1 MLDKEY
7 RELILENV
15 FPITSLIRGVFSGS
29 QSGKVVPWVKVVL
42 RPVQIKNEV
51 FLQFSYF
58 DKTRDIT
65 KNVDPVGVQEKLEE
79 LINLPFKNIRI
90 ETNTV
95 TLNFQFTKKGRLI
108 LQSEPSPKG
117 LLEPDFIHDK
127 QKPKILSVDSAI
139 PFLKAIGILTNEGK
153 IKADMQ
159 RKYSQINEFL
169 RIFAEIDFLR
179 AFAEN
184 RVNVIDYG
192 CGNAYLTFATY
203 FYLTYILN
211 LDAHVV
217 GIDIKNDL
225 LESHRLK
232 VNNLGWTG
240 LSFVEG
246 RISNYHP
253 EQPPEIVIALHAC
266 DTATDDALAQGIKAN
281 SRMIVTAPCCQHY
294 LQKELSKVAM
304 PLSFKAVNRD
314 GILMERLGDILTDT
328 FRATILRLF
337 GYQTDVFQFV
347 STEHTSKN
355 LMIRAFK
362 TNDKSA
368 PTLSVYDEYKSLKS
382 FWNVTP
388 FLEHLLTNELEQLL
402 AK

>member
-1 MLDKEY
+1 MLDKDNKD
-7 RELILENV
+7 LILENV
-15 FPITSLIRGVFSGS
+15 FPITSLIRAVFSGC
-29 QSGKVVPWVKVVL
+29 QFGKITPWVKVVL

-65 KNVDPVGVQEKLEE
+65 KNIDPVGVQEKLEE
-79 LINLPFKNIRI
+79 LFNLPFKNIRI
-90 ETNTV
+90 ETNML

-108 LQSEPSPKG
+108 SHSEPSLKG
-117 LLEPDFIHDK
+117 LIEPDLNHDRE
-127 QKPKILSVDSAI
+127 KPKILAVDSAI

-179 AFAEN
+179 AFSNN

-203 FYLTYILN
+203 FYLTYILK

-225 LESHRLK
+225 LEAHRLK
-232 VNNLGWTG
+232 ANNLGWSG

-253 EQPPEIVIALHAC
+253 EQPPDIVIALHAC

-281 SRMIVTAPCCQHY
+281 SRMIVTAPCCQHN
-294 LQKELSKVAM
+294 LQKELSKVPM
-304 PLSFKAVNRD
+304 PQSLQAINRD

-337 GYQTDVFQFV
+337 GYHTDVFQFV
-347 STEHTSKN
+347 STEHTAKN

-362 TNDKSA
+362 TNDKST
-368 PTLSVYDEYKSLKS
+368 PNLSVYDEYIVLKS

-388 FLEHLLTNELEQLL
+388 FLEQLLSDELEHLL